1 MRYKVQRCLTGFLSV
16 VMLFLG
22 TVLNLAQASTFTRV
36 DEGVL
41 LDSSRNRY
49 YFQSTM
55 GGARAFIP
63 PTYARASQTV
73 FRKKFSVL
81 ICFTSE

>member
-49 YFQSTM
+49 YF
-55 GGARAFIP
+55 RAQWEGQG
-63 PTYARASQTV
+63 RLSRRLMLGQV
-73 FRKKFSVL
+73 RRS
-81 ICFTSE
+81 SEKSSRY